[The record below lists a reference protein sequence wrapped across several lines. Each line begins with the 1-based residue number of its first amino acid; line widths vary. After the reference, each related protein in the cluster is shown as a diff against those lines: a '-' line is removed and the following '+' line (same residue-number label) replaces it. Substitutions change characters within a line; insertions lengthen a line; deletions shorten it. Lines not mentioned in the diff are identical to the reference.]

1 MRISRLLVAVAAT
14 SVALPA
20 LASSHRE
27 APFITEMPK
36 VDGSDF
42 YAFRS
47 YEEGRGE
54 YITFIANYL
63 PLQDAYGGPNYFSL
77 DPQALYE
84 IHIDND
90 GDAIEDITFQF
101 DFDLSFTPAVLD
113 IDGVPVSVPL
123 MNIGP
128 IGPGASDTDFVSV
141 KESYQLA
148 MISGDR
154 RTGTKVVAENAS
166 LGGSEFAK
174 PVDNIGTKSFSDYV
188 AYSDAHIW
196 DVSIPGCGEGRVFA
210 GQRAEGFVVN
220 LGEIFDL
227 VNLNPFG
234 PRDGRSNVIENT
246 NITSLALEL
255 PISCLTN
262 GQEAV
267 IGAWTTASLPQ
278 GRVLNPS
285 PSTPANGDLNT
296 GPAVEGGAPV
306 QVSRLGSPLV
316 NEVVIGLDRKDAFN
330 ASEPKDDLS
339 QFASFVTNPSLP
351 VLLDILF
358 NNGGGEL
365 VPATPRN
372 DLVAAFVT
380 GITANVN
387 GASFNFTQPANQSGV
402 GEMLRLNTAIPAT
415 AAADQSDL
423 GFLACDL
430 GGFPNGRRPIDDVV
444 DIALNVVLGAV
455 DGTNQNGLQ
464 TCDVSGPT
472 PQVVNAGAVANDGA
486 QPSSSSYLE
495 RFPYLAPPRAGANS

>member
-1 MRISRLLVAVAAT
+1 MRRSQLLVAALTTA
-14 SVALPA
+14 VALPV

-36 VDGSDF
+36 VDGTDF
-42 YAFRS
+42 YMFRS
-47 YEEGRGE
+47 YEPGREGFV
-54 YITFIANYL
+54 TLIANYL
-63 PLQDAYGGPNYFSL
+63 PLQDAYGGPNYFAL
-77 DPQALYE
+77 DPQAIYE
-84 IHIDND
+84 IHVDND
-90 GDAIEDITFQF
+90 GDAIEDLTFQF
-101 DFDLSFTPAVLD
+101 DFDLKVTPAVLN
-113 IDGVPVSVPL
+113 IDGTQISVPL

-128 IGPGASDTDFVSV
+128 IGPGAADTDFVGV
-141 KESYQLA
+141 KESYQLR

-154 RTGTKVVAENAS
+154 RTGTSTLAENIE

-174 PVDNIGTKSFSDYV
+174 PVDNIGTKSFSDYA
-188 AYSDAHIW
+188 AYADAHIW
-196 DVSIPGCGEGRVFA
+196 DVSIPGCGQGRVFA

-234 PRDGRSNVIENT
+234 PRDGRSNVIANT

-255 PISCLTN
+255 PISCLT
-262 GQEAV
+262 GDQGAI

-278 GRVLNPS
+278 GRILNPATQ
-285 PSTPANGDLNT
+285 TPANGSSNT
-296 GPAVEGGAPV
+296 GPSVEGGAPV

-330 ASEPKDDLS
+330 ASEPKDDLG
-339 QFASFVTNPSLP
+339 QFAPFVTNPSLP

-358 NNGGGEL
+358 NEGGGEL

-380 GITANVN
+380 GITADVN
-387 GASFNFTQPANQSGV
+387 GSSFNFTQPQNQTGV
-402 GEMLRLNTAIPAT
+402 GEMLRLNTAVPVT
-415 AAADQSDL
+415 ARANQNDL

-430 GGFPNGRRPIDDVV
+430 SGFPNGRRPIDDVV

-455 DGTNQNGLQ
+455 DGTNQNNLQ
-464 TCDVSGPT
+464 TCDVSGPE
-472 PQVVNAGAVANDGA
+472 PVVVNAGAVANDGA
-486 QPSSSSYLE
+486 KPDPAAYLE
-495 RFPYLAPPRAGANS
+495 RFPYLAPPFAGAGA